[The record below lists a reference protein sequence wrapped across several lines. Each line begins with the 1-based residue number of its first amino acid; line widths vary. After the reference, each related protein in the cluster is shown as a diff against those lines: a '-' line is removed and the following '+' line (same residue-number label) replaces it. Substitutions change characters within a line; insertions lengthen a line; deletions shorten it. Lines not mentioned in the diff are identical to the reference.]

1 MVVVYEAVAELVP
14 NKKTGASSR
23 QRDETWRALLQDAD
37 MPLFETL
44 RSWRA
49 EKCKQDG
56 IPPYVICNNKQL
68 AKIAASR
75 PQTLSALMWIEGFG
89 QAKAKK
95 YGQAMLELLVVDSE
109 KSTS

>member
-1 MVVVYEAVAELVP
+1 VVVVYEAVAELVP

-75 PQTLSALMWIEGFG
+75 PQTLSALMQIEGFG